1 MRWVEFDGEDIRFWD
16 GERLVLGSDGT
27 MAMLIEAID
36 VSDIEVSFPSPV
48 MDYAYCYRHFQ
59 DYQFGLDGSDNYFK
73 ASFGQVIFTA
83 LPEETKLT
91 QVVQAAPAGADV
103 FFGQVRLTRTKDP
116 SHSWNDAPLFVIPQV
131 EQWITWSGSALVEA
145 ALGFARAIDIYITG
159 GNLVIRR
166 QQSVST
172 PAGGYGSWGDAIGNP
187 QLQDRL
193 GGETLY
199 NVAPGVPALKIT
211 SSPYRKSS
219 TSTQTTSGLPSGFQI
234 HRRSGS
240 DPCSTVDPSDYSS
253 IYAIDIRGY
262 FGRALKEAP

>member
-1 MRWVEFDGEDIRFWD
+1 MRWVEFDGDDIRFWD
-16 GERLVLGSDGT
+16 GGRLVLGSDGSMT
-27 MAMLIEAID
+27 MLVEAID
-36 VSDIEVSFPSPV
+36 VSDIEVTFPSPV
-48 MDYAYCYRHFQ
+48 MDYAYAYRHFQ
-59 DYQFGLDGSDNYFK
+59 DYQLGLDNSDNYFK
-73 ASFGQVIFTA
+73 ASFGQVVFTG
-83 LPEETKLT
+83 LPEETKVS
-91 QVVQAAPAGADV
+91 QIVQAAPPGANV

-116 SHSWNDAPLFVIPQV
+116 SHAWNGDPLFVLPAV
-131 EQWITWSGSALVEA
+131 DQWITWSGSTQLEG
-145 ALGFARAIDIYITG
+145 ALGFARALDVYITG

-172 PAGGYGSWGDAIGNP
+172 PAGGYGSWGQSISNP

-199 NVAPGVPALKIT
+199 NVAPGVPALKIA

-219 TSTQTTSGLPSGFQI
+219 TSTQTTSGLPSSFQI

-240 DPCSTVDPSDYSS
+240 DPCSTVDPSDFSS
-253 IYAIDIRGY
+253 IYAVDIRGY